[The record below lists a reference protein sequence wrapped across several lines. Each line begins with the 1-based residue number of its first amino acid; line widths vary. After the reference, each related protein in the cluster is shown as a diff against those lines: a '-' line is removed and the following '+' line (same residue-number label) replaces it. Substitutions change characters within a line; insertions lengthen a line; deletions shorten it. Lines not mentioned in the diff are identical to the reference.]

1 MKQLILKTSFI
12 LFFGSLTSFADPTT
26 EKLEGFREG
35 RKKQIEAFIK
45 KINDQHL
52 KALRDLKTKTELGS
66 PASDLIQ
73 NEIEELESLQ
83 AVVFPDELKFPE
95 LGVGKKEP
103 FKKPKIRRE
112 EDVAKYLVGTKW
124 SYWTNSEFLGEGE
137 ELEFVDGQKVM
148 IGDKEY
154 AWKVKSKSSIWI
166 ANEKMWGGTNLEF
179 SDKLFQKLLG
189 VTVNNGG
196 HRRSA
201 QRK

>member
-1 MKQLILKTSFI
+1 MKKTLPKCALIFLLGSF
-12 LFFGSLTSFADPTT
+12 TSFADPTA
-26 EKLEGFREG
+26 EKLEGFREE
-35 RKKQIEAFIK
+35 RQKEIEAFIQN
-45 KINDQHL
+45 INEKHL
-52 KALRDLKTKTELGS
+52 KALRDLKTKTDLGS

-124 SYWTNSEFLGEGE
+124 EFWRNSEFLGDSE
-137 ELEFVDGQKVM
+137 ELIFLNEQKVS
-148 IGDKEY
+148 IAGKEY
-154 AWKVKSKSSIWI
+154 LWKVKTTSSIWI
-166 ANEKMWGGTNLEF
+166 ANDKTWGGTNLSF
-179 SDKLFQKLLG
+179 SDKSYQRLSGALANLD
-189 VTVNNGG
+189 N
-196 HRRSA
+196 RRSA